1 MTKKKKHRLKL
12 QRRKGTKHL
21 SKEDSL
27 AKTLRRSQRI
37 ASNKLNMQT
46 SCTGLLL
53 DIICLNEYC
62 DVCLLKF
69 PSEDIVKKKYC
80 EVKESLGHGL
90 FAKHTI
96 MAGSY
101 ICQYSG
107 RRSKKKPKGNY
118 IVKLL
123 GGFFIV
129 AKKSECVARYANHSC
144 VPNAEFRLV
153 SREKSRNS

>member
-1 MTKKKKHRLKL
+1 MISHYHFLTLTLTVMTKKKKHRLKL

-69 PSEDIVKKKYC
+69 PSEDIVKN
-80 EVKESLGHGL
+80 
-90 FAKHTI
+90 KH
-96 MAGSY
+96 
-101 ICQYSG
+101 C
-107 RRSKKKPKGNY
+107 
-118 IVKLL
+118 
-123 GGFFIV
+123 
-129 AKKSECVARYANHSC
+129 
-144 VPNAEFRLV
+144 
-153 SREKSRNS
+153 